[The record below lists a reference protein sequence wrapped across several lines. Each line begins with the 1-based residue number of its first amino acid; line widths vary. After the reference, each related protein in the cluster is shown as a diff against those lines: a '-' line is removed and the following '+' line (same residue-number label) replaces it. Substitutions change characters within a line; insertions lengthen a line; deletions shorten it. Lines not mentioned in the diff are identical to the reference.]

1 MVIKYRDV
9 ICMTLFG
16 RHDKNINDATSI
28 YQGYDRYTLTTTGGG
43 VNSILLSNIGTIGF
57 TASPSLYISHLTAT
71 NIVFLVIITTL
82 SEATSTLNSIA
93 VNTGGTGWTLAS
105 TVFMN
110 GTGTGT
116 TATAAVAAGAI
127 TAITMT
133 TNGSGY
139 TASPTISFNGG
150 GFINIKTSMI
160 SNVLTG
166 FTITNGGTGFTSP
179 PTIVI
184 SGGNIP
190 FQTTTCTV
198 TLTTGAITGITLSTI
213 TDPFT
218 SAPPYQY
225 LEMVMLLK
233 LQL

>member
-1 MVIKYRDV
+1 
-9 ICMTLFG
+9 
-16 RHDKNINDATSI
+16 
-28 YQGYDRYTLTTTGGG
+28 
-43 VNSILLSNIGTIGF
+43 
-57 TASPSLYISHLTAT
+57 
-71 NIVFLVIITTL
+71 
-82 SEATSTLNSIA
+82 
-93 VNTGGTGWTLAS
+93 
-105 TVFMN
+105 MN

-139 TASPTISFNGG
+139 TAAPTISFNGG
-150 GFINIKTSMI
+150 GFINIEASMI

-166 FTITNGGTGFTSP
+166 FTIINGGTGFTSP

-184 SGGNIP
+184 SGGNIH

-198 TLTTGAITGITLSTI
+198 TFTTGAITGITLSTN

-218 SAPPYQY
+218 SAPPYIWRW
-225 LEMVMLLK
+225 
-233 LQL
+233 